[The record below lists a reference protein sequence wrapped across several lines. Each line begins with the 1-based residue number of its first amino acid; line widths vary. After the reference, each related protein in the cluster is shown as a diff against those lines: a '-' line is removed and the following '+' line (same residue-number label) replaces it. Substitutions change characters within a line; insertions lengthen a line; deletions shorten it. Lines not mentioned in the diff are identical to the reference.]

1 MPLNKRKIINDPI
14 YGFITIPSD
23 LIYDIIEHPYFQ
35 RLRRIKQL
43 GLTDL
48 VYPGANHTRF
58 HHALGAMHLM
68 KITLDGLRN
77 KGHFIYDSEYEAALI
92 AILLHDVGHGPFSH
106 TLESAL
112 LNSVKHED
120 ISLAIIKHLDQY
132 FQGKLSFAQQ
142 VFKNEYPRKFLNQL
156 VASQLDIDRLD
167 YLKRDSF
174 FTGVSEGT
182 IGADRIIKMLNVV
195 NDELVVEEKGIYSIE
210 NFLSARRLMYWQ
222 VYLHKTTICAE
233 KMLIKVIQRAKE
245 LVRAGELDC
254 PNTNLSLFLSSDYSI
269 SDFTNNSKVL
279 DSYCSLDDMDVWGA
293 MKLWV
298 NHKDPILKNLCQGI
312 ISRKLFQIRLLEKP
326 PSEQHLEELRGLI
339 ASQYQLSDNADYYL
353 ATGKVSNAAYIPEG
367 HINIL
372 AKSGQVVDVAE
383 ATDLPNIQA
392 MKKIVVKYYV
402 CWPKEIEF
410 AFTE

>member
-1 MPLNKRKIINDPI
+1 MNKRKIINDPI

>member
-1 MPLNKRKIINDPI
+1 MNKRKIINDPI

-112 LNSVKHED
+112 LNNVKHED

>member
-112 LNSVKHED
+112 LNNVKHED